1 MNKILIKIY
10 VPMLE
15 KIYDIWVPSHKRI
28 GNVILLLVK
37 AINELN
43 DGCYKPSKS
52 PILYDKITGKPYDI
66 NLSMK
71 ESTIRSGSELVLL

>member
-1 MNKILIKIY
+1 
-10 VPMLE
+10 MLE
-15 KIYDIWVPSHKRI
+15 KIYDVWVPSHKRI

-43 DGCYKPSKS
+43 DGCYKPNKN
-52 PILYDKITGKPYDI
+52 PILYDKITGKPYDT

-71 ESTIRSGSELVLL
+71 EST